1 MTAAQLDEQREA
13 KMEEV
18 FGWRLE
24 QLLQA
29 GYDRRDASQLARRTD
44 VDLHQAVDLIG
55 SGCPP
60 ELAAAILR

>member
-1 MTAAQLDEQREA
+1 MTTAQLDEQRKA

-18 FGWRLE
+18 VGWRLE

-29 GYDRRDASQLARRTD
+29 GYDRHDAGQLARRTD

-55 SGCPP
+55 HGCPP

>member
-1 MTAAQLDEQREA
+1 MTTAQLDEQREA

-18 FGWRLE
+18 LCWRLE

-29 GYDRRDASQLARRTD
+29 GYDRRDAGQLARRTD
-44 VDLHQAVDLIG
+44 VDLHEAVDLIG
-55 SGCPP
+55 QGCPP